1 MNIAAFSTR
10 DLREQGCKSYETS
23 DQANKKI
30 GGPTNVFLQTTSM
43 KVMHRSFLP
52 QTIPNIWYSTI
63 RNMITN
69 ESNA

>member
-23 DQANKKI
+23 YQANEKI

-43 KVMHRSFLP
+43 KVMRRSFLP
-52 QTIPNIWYSTI
+52 QTIPNIRYSTI